1 MMVKEDC
8 EQAGLKLNIQKMKI
22 MASDLITLQ
31 QIEGDSVK
39 QWHILF
45 SWAPKSL

>member
-1 MMVKEDC
+1 MKEEC
-8 EQAGLKLNIQKMKI
+8 EQAGLRLNIQKMKT

-31 QIEGDSVK
+31 QIEGESMK
-39 QWHILF
+39 QLHILF